1 MSVVNQML
9 KDLERQQK
17 TQPLYFNDDEVSDN
31 KPSRRRYFP
40 VRFATVIVLLLI
52 ASIGALGL
60 YFAESLPAKSDLE
73 QPLASSIALTET
85 KPTKEESSGLITA
98 AHAVESTSNK
108 QLSVIQD
115 STHHPNRQANASAVT
130 NNVDPVEERA
140 LSNHP
145 IETKVIAASHSKES
159 EPNRAV
165 KQSTANRVADSALSI
180 EQSNPTPTEN
190 NKQMNQNRS
199 PMQHSV
205 SNDRS
210 VKQISKAQLKASRL
224 EQARQWIALKN
235 YAQAQQALNQ
245 LLHDFPDYHEA
256 REQLAYVYLQT
267 DNTEALQML
276 LTDAIQRYPH
286 HATYRIVLA
295 QHYANG
301 QNWQSVLALTADN
314 GLSNEN
320 LLLMRAL
327 AFQQLAQHEQAI
339 EVYVRLLRDN
349 ATRGD
354 WWIGFAVSL
363 EALNRYQDAYQA
375 LVRAASDPRLTQQQ
389 KQYIQTNQ
397 RRLEGLL

>member
-1 MSVVNQML
+1 
-9 KDLERQQK
+9 
-17 TQPLYFNDDEVSDN
+17 
-31 KPSRRRYFP
+31 
-40 VRFATVIVLLLI
+40 
-52 ASIGALGL
+52 
-60 YFAESLPAKSDLE
+60 
-73 QPLASSIALTET
+73 
-85 KPTKEESSGLITA
+85 
-98 AHAVESTSNK
+98 
-108 QLSVIQD
+108 
-115 STHHPNRQANASAVT
+115 
-130 NNVDPVEERA
+130 
-140 LSNHP
+140 
-145 IETKVIAASHSKES
+145 
-159 EPNRAV
+159 
-165 KQSTANRVADSALSI
+165 
-180 EQSNPTPTEN
+180 
-190 NKQMNQNRS
+190 
-199 PMQHSV
+199 MQHSV